1 MGIALFTVSG
11 LFSPFQALMSWLAPN
26 ASARPAARHCALGR
40 SPQPDMARGLTQGTA
55 HAFAPPR
62 SMLRSHAIGP
72 QRRPLRV
79 LRLVENNAAPAA
91 AGRMRISGRMADVCA
106 ELDRLA
112 AKEAAQH
119 SA

>member
-1 MGIALFTVSG
+1 MVRGCVQG
-11 LFSPFQALMSWLAPN
+11 
-26 ASARPAARHCALGR
+26 AAR
-40 SPQPDMARGLTQGTA
+40 
-55 HAFAPPR
+55 AFAPPR
-62 SMLRSHAIGP
+62 SMRRSHAMGP

-119 SA
+119 GA